1 MRLKEIWFEGN
12 LYILVSC
19 LVSKYVIWFVI
30 EGIPD
35 SYKIDVIGLYLR
47 NLVIIGWIKERWKFF
62 NNGLL
67 DHQLEQFKTLRID
80 NLLSKIF

>member
-1 MRLKEIWFEGN
+1 MLISKCSDWLLMRLKEIWFEGN

-35 SYKIDVIGLYLR
+35 SYKIDVIGLHLR
-47 NLVIIGWIKERWKFF
+47 NPVIILIALLLITSRDWIKDF
-62 NNGLL
+62 
-67 DHQLEQFKTLRID
+67 
-80 NLLSKIF
+80 